1 MPTGSDRDTKRWI
14 VRDER
19 VVDDT
24 RRVRLSVARVALPD
38 GHEYEQYVMRCPR
51 AAMVL
56 AVDDSDCVLLMR
68 RHRFVIDRWC
78 WEVPGGYVHDQED
91 MQAAAGRE
99 LLEETGWQAHRL
111 TQLVAYQPSRRNM
124 RWTEFAIENSSPLA
138 MISRTKFVGRRRILA
153 ACLTV
158 IGPPRSRYSSM
169 WPRPSRLM
177 VCGSPWSG
185 AGPSS
190 SVGTPL
196 PGRAEDVG

>member
-1 MPTGSDRDTKRWI
+1 MPSESDHDTKRWI

-24 RRVRLSVARVALPD
+24 RRVRLSVARVSLPD

-56 AVDDSDCVLLMR
+56 AVDRSDRVLLIW

-78 WEVPGGYVHDQED
+78 WEVPGGYVHDEED

-111 TQLVAYQPSRRNM
+111 TRLVAYQPM
-124 RWTEFAIENSSPLA
+124 T
-138 MISRTKFVGRRRILA
+138 G
-153 ACLTV
+153 
-158 IGPPRSRYSSM
+158 
-169 WPRPSRLM
+169 M
-177 VCGSPWSG
+177 VDHEC
-185 AGPSS
+185 
-190 SVGTPL
+190 VVYL
-196 PGRAEDVG
+196 AEDVSQITEERDPNEAESLAWVPLPRALEMVVSGEIVGAATIAALLALQVQRLSHVSQASSST